1 MKTGDWL
8 GMQTPAEPRMTAQ
21 KKSRAT
27 KMARKHVSFSGIV
40 SVLENT
46 QVAVTGFEQVQRT
59 PGKSNASLQGGAKSG
74 ALLAE
79 NPPLDPQL
87 LIQAVLED
95 STATKS
101 LRSRAMTLKT
111 ELTK

>member
-1 MKTGDWL
+1 
-8 GMQTPAEPRMTAQ
+8 
-21 KKSRAT
+21 
-27 KMARKHVSFSGIV
+27 MARKHVSFSEIV

-46 QVAVTGFEQVQRT
+46 QVAVTGFAQVQQT
-59 PGKSNASLQGGAKSG
+59 PGKSNVSLQGGTKSG
-74 ALLAE
+74 VLLVE

>member
-1 MKTGDWL
+1 
-8 GMQTPAEPRMTAQ
+8 
-21 KKSRAT
+21 
-27 KMARKHVSFSGIV
+27 MARKHVSFSEIV

-46 QVAVTGFEQVQRT
+46 QVAVTGFEQVQQT
-59 PGKSNASLQGGAKSG
+59 SGKSNVSLQGGAKSG
-74 ALLAE
+74 VLFVE

-95 STATKS
+95 STSTKS